1 MRPHLRRWSVAVAST
16 ALVTTMAATVPSTS
30 ATPSTQASA
39 STKIGATHASAA
51 NAPHKPGRKAKRT
64 LVREARAAESH
75 CVAVVR
81 NGKTVVKRDL
91 ARDVST
97 SAGWSITKSVTALLV
112 GIAQDRGM
120 LRLNHRVSRYVP
132 AWRGTPSRNVR
143 IHHLLDNTSGRQW
156 SEKLDYERMAGKAP
170 NKTRFAIRLKQQ
182 HRPGKVWV
190 YNNSAIQVLEQVLE
204 RATGQPVATF
214 AQRNL
219 FGPLRM
225 RKTSIQTDGA
235 GNPMLFG
242 GITTTCTD
250 LLRLGSML
258 VDRGRF
264 NDRRIVS
271 KKFWRKATQRPS
283 QRLNTG
289 YGLLFWINE
298 PGPLLG
304 SLPGEAGEGPLV
316 PGAGRDAFWAIG
328 LFSQHLFVS
337 PSKKVVAVRLGL
349 APPSGTWSLQR
360 FTELALAARR

>member
-1 MRPHLRRWSVAVAST
+1 MT
-16 ALVTTMAATVPSTS
+16 ATVPSTS
-30 ATPSTQASA
+30 ASSSAVNDVAAAGASN
-39 STKIGATHASAA
+39 ATVES
-51 NAPHKPGRKAKRT
+51 GRKARRT
-64 LVREARAAESH
+64 LVKEARAAESH

-204 RATGQPVATF
+204 RATGQPVAAF
-214 AQRNL
+214 AQRTL
-219 FGPLRM
+219 LGPLGM
-225 RKTSIQTDGA
+225 RRTSIQADGA

-250 LLRLGSML
+250 LLRLGAML

-264 NDRRIVS
+264 EGRRIVS
-271 KKFWRKATQRPS
+271 RAYWKRATQRPS

-298 PGPLLG
+298 TGPLLG
-304 SLPGEAGEGPLV
+304 SLPGEEGEGPLV

-360 FTELALAARR
+360 FAELALAARR